1 MNRSLMAVVAAG
13 LTLAACE
20 GFKEALTAHV
30 DVAARAEDQEL
41 SVERLAELIGNTDFP
56 ISPEFARTVSGLW
69 VDYQLLA
76 HSAAA
81 GDSLKDTAR
90 LDKVLWPMIAE
101 ARVNAFHDTML
112 AKGPKFDSSANESR
126 YGQGEVLAA
135 RHILFRTTPDMSPAQ
150 KDSVR
155 RRAEATRARL
165 TNANFAQIAGQ
176 TNDDPTAKQQG
187 GNLGLFP
194 RGAMVKEFEQA
205 VLGLQPGQ
213 ISPLVETQFGYHII
227 RRSPFSEVRGE
238 IGSAMQRRATQ
249 VADSTFVANLE
260 AGANVQLKDDAPAVA
275 RAVVA
280 DLDGH
285 RDDKTVLATTKIGN
299 FTAEKFGRWVRIF
312 PQRQQVEQVI
322 AQAPDSIVRQF
333 VKNMVRN
340 ELILH
345 AADSAKV
352 AMDPQQL
359 AQLRGTFAQVIGN
372 AWTQLGVAPA
382 QLSDSAKTE
391 QERERLAAA
400 RIEAYVDRLLKNQV
414 QFVPVPTEVS
424 ELLRETYDWKVA
436 NAGVERAIERARRIR
451 ATRDSTRAASRPQS
465 QVPLGPGQQG
475 GQQQGAQQQGGQQ
488 APPPA
493 TPQP

>member
-1 MNRSLMAVVAAG
+1 MNRSLIAVVAAG
-13 LTLAACE
+13 FTLAACE

-30 DVAARAEDQEL
+30 DVAARAENQEL
-41 SVERLAELIGNTDFP
+41 SVERLGEMIGKTDFP
-56 ISPEFARTVSGLW
+56 VSPEFARTVSGLW
-69 VDYQLLA
+69 VDYQLLGHA
-76 HSAAA
+76 AAA
-81 GDSLKDTAR
+81 GDSLKDTTR

-101 ARVNAFHDTML
+101 ARVNAFHEQLL
-112 AKGPKFDSSANESR
+112 AGGPKYDSTANEAR

-155 RRAEATRARL
+155 RRAEATRARV
-165 TNANFAQIAGQ
+165 TGANFAQVASQ
-176 TNDDPTAKQQG
+176 TNDDPTAKPQG
-187 GNLGLFP
+187 GSLGLFP

-227 RRSPFSEVRGE
+227 RRAPFAEVRSE

-260 AGANVQLKDDAPAVA
+260 AGANVKLKDNAPTVA

-280 DLDGH
+280 DLEGH
-285 RDDKTVLATTKIGN
+285 RDDKTVIATTKIGD
-299 FTAEKFGRWVRIF
+299 FTAEKFARWVGIF
-312 PQRQQVEQVI
+312 PQRQQVQQVI

-352 AMDPQQL
+352 PMDPRQL
-359 AQLRGTFAQVIGN
+359 AQLRGTFAQVVGT
-372 AWTQLGVAPA
+372 AWTQLGVAPT

-391 QERERLAAA
+391 QERERVAAA
-400 RIEAYVDRLLKNQV
+400 RIESYVDRLLANQA
-414 QFVPVPTEVS
+414 QFIPVPTEVS
-424 ELLRETYDWKVA
+424 QLLRDTYDWKIA
-436 NAGVERAIERARRIR
+436 NAGVERAVERGRRIR
-451 ATRDSTRAASRPQS
+451 ASRDSTRAASRPQS
-465 QVPLGPGQQG
+465 QVPLGPSQPVGTPPSG
-475 GQQQGAQQQGGQQ
+475 GQQQPT
-488 APPPA
+488 PP

>member
-1 MNRSLMAVVAAG
+1 MNRSLIAVVAAG
-13 LTLAACE
+13 LALAACE

-41 SVERLAELIGNTDFP
+41 SVERLAEMVGNTDFP
-56 ISPEFARTVSGLW
+56 ISTEFARTVSGLW

-76 HSAAA
+76 HAAA
-81 GDSLKDTAR
+81 KGDSLKDTTR

-101 ARVNAFHDTML
+101 ARVNAFHDKLL
-112 AKGPKFDSSANESR
+112 AEGPKQDSTANESR
-126 YGQGEVLAA
+126 YAQGEVLAA
-135 RHILFRTTPDMSPAQ
+135 RHILFRTAPDMSPAQ

-155 RRAEATRARL
+155 RRAEATRARV
-165 TNANFAQIAGQ
+165 TNANFAQIASQ
-176 TNDDPTAKQQG
+176 TNDDLQAKQRG
-187 GNLGLFP
+187 GDLGLFP
-194 RGAMVKEFEQA
+194 RGQMVKEFDQA

-227 RRSPFSEVRGE
+227 RRSPFSEIRGE
-238 IGSAMQRRATQ
+238 IGAAMQARATR
-249 VADSTFVANLE
+249 VRDSAFVAGLE

-280 DLDGH
+280 DLEGH
-285 RDDKTVLATTKIGN
+285 REDKTVLATTKIGN

-312 PQRQQVEQVI
+312 PQRQQVQQVI
-322 AQAPDSIVRQF
+322 AQAPDSIVGQF

-359 AQLRGTFAQVIGN
+359 TQLRSTFAQVIGN
-372 AWTQLGVAPA
+372 AWTQLGVAPT

-391 QERERLAAA
+391 QERERVAAA
-400 RIEAYVDRLLKNQV
+400 RIEGYVDRLLANQA
-414 QFVPVPTEVS
+414 QFIPVPTEVS
-424 ELLRETYDWKVA
+424 ELLRDTYEWKIA

-465 QVPLGPGQQG
+465 QVPMGPAPQG
-475 GQQQGAQQQGGQQ
+475 GQQ
-488 APPPA
+488 PPA
-493 TPQP
+493 GQPPAPTPQP

>member
-1 MNRSLMAVVAAG
+1 MNRSLIAVVAAG
-13 LTLAACE
+13 FALAACE

-30 DVAARAEDQEL
+30 DVAARAENQEL
-41 SVERLAELIGNTDFP
+41 SVERLAELVGNTDFP
-56 ISPEFARTVSGLW
+56 ISPEFARTISGFW
-69 VDYQLLA
+69 VDYQLLGHA
-76 HSAAA
+76 AAA
-81 GDSLKDTAR
+81 GDSLKDTTR

-101 ARVNAFHDTML
+101 ARVNAFHDQML
-112 AKGPKFDSSANESR
+112 AAAPKYDSTANEAR
-126 YGQGEVLAA
+126 YSQGEVLAA
-135 RHILFRTTPDMSPAQ
+135 RHILFRTTPTMTPAQ

-155 RRAEATRARL
+155 RRAETTRARL
-165 TNANFAQIAGQ
+165 TSANFAQIASQ
-176 TNDDPTAKQQG
+176 TSEDTQSKPQG

-213 ISPLVETQFGYHII
+213 ISSPVETQFGYHII
-227 RRSPFSEVRGE
+227 RRAPFAEVRGE
-238 IGSAMQRRATQ
+238 MGSVMQRRVTQ

-260 AGANVQLKDDAPAVA
+260 AGAKVELKDDAPTVA

-312 PQRQQVEQVI
+312 PQRQQVQQVI

-352 AMDPQQL
+352 PMNAQEL
-359 AQLRGTFAQVIGN
+359 TQLRGSFAQVVGT
-372 AWTQLGVAPA
+372 AWTRLGVAPA

-391 QERERLAAA
+391 QERERVAAG
-400 RIEAYVDRLLKNQV
+400 RIESYVDRLLAGQAE
-414 QFVPVPTEVS
+414 FIPVPTEVS
-424 ELLRETYDWKVA
+424 ELLRDTYEWKIA
-436 NAGVERAIERARRIR
+436 NAGVERAVERARRIR
-451 ATRDSTRAASRPQS
+451 TSRDSTRAASRPQS
-465 QVPLGPGQQG
+465 QVPLGPAQPGATPPAG
-475 GQQQGAQQQGGQQ
+475 GQQSPT
-488 APPPA
+488 PP

>member
-1 MNRSLMAVVAAG
+1 MNRSLIAVVAAG

-41 SVERLAELIGNTDFP
+41 SVERLAEMVGNTDFP
-56 ISPEFARTVSGLW
+56 ISAEFARTVSGLW
-69 VDYQLLA
+69 VDYQLLGHA
-76 HSAAA
+76 AAA

-101 ARVNAFHDTML
+101 ARVNAFHDQML
-112 AKGPKFDSSANESR
+112 ASVAKHDSTANEAR

-165 TNANFAQIAGQ
+165 TSANFAQVASQ

-227 RRSPFSEVRGE
+227 RRAAFSEVRGE
-238 IGSAMQRRATQ
+238 IGTAMERRATQ

-260 AGANVQLKDDAPAVA
+260 AGADVKLKDDAPVVA

-312 PQRQQVEQVI
+312 PQRQQVQQVI
-322 AQAPDSIVRQF
+322 QQAPDSIVRQF

-352 AMDPQQL
+352 PMDPQQL
-359 AQLRGTFAQVIGN
+359 SQLRGTFAQVVGN
-372 AWTQLGVAPA
+372 AWTQLGIAPA
-382 QLSDSAKTE
+382 QLTDSAKTE
-391 QERERLAAA
+391 QERERVAAA
-400 RIEAYVDRLLKNQV
+400 RIEAYLDRLLANQA
-414 QFVPVPTEVS
+414 QFVAVPTEIS
-424 ELLRETYDWKVA
+424 ELLRDTYDWKIA
-436 NAGVERAIERARRIR
+436 DAGVERALERARRIR
-451 ATRDSTRAASRPQS
+451 TVRDSTRAASRPQS
-465 QVPLGPGQQG
+465 QVPMGPAPQG
-475 GQQQGAQQQGGQQ
+475 GQQPSGGQQ
-488 APPPA
+488 SPPPS
-493 TPQP
+493 TPNP

>member
-1 MNRSLMAVVAAG
+1 MNRSLIAVVSAA

-41 SVERLAELIGNTDFP
+41 SVERLAEMIGNTDFP
-56 ISPEFARTVSGLW
+56 VTPEFARTLSGLW
-69 VDYQLLA
+69 VDYQLLG
-76 HSAAA
+76 HAAA
-81 GDSLKDTAR
+81 RGDSLKDTTR

-101 ARVNAFHDTML
+101 ARVNAFHDRML
-112 AKGPKFDSSANESR
+112 AAAPKHDSTTNEAR

-135 RHILFRTTPDMSPAQ
+135 RHILFRTTPTMSAAQ

-155 RRAEATRARL
+155 RRAEATRARV
-165 TNANFAQIAGQ
+165 TTANFAQVASQ
-176 TNDDPTAKQQG
+176 TNDDPTAKNQG

-213 ISPLVETQFGYHII
+213 VSPLVETQFGYHII
-227 RRSPFSEVRGE
+227 RRTPYSEVRGE
-238 IGSAMQRRATQ
+238 IGEAMQRRATQ

-260 AGANVQLKDDAPAVA
+260 AGANVKIKDDAPAVA

-280 DLDGH
+280 DLEGH
-285 RDDKTVLATTKIGN
+285 SDDKTVMATTKIGD
-299 FTAEKFGRWVRIF
+299 FTAAKFGRWVRMF
-312 PQRQQVEQVI
+312 PQRQQVQQVI
-322 AQAPDSIVRQF
+322 QQAPDSIVTQF
-333 VKNMVRN
+333 VKNMIRN

-352 AMDPQQL
+352 PMDPQQL
-359 AQLRGTFAQVIGN
+359 AQLRTTFAQVIGQ
-372 AWTQLGVAPA
+372 AWTQLGVAPN

-391 QERERLAAA
+391 DERKRLAAA
-400 RIEAYVDRLLKNQV
+400 RIEAYLTRLLANQA
-414 QFVPVPTEVS
+414 QFVPIPSEVS
-424 ELLRETYDWKVA
+424 ELLRDTYEWKVA
-436 NAGVERAIERARRIR
+436 NAGVERALERARRIR
-451 ATRDSTRAASRPQS
+451 VARDSTRAAARPQS
-465 QVPLGPGQQG
+465 QVPMGPEQQG
-475 GQQQGAQQQGGQQ
+475 GAAPQGGGQQ
-488 APPPA
+488 PA